1 VFINLHYKLNRCPWY
16 IKPDFFASLKAAA
29 DELPQKMRQQEAD
42 DFEEFLSFFINQ
54 RPPVSIDSNG
64 IAVIAISGVLGTNLA
79 PIEKLLGFCDYQDIQ
94 NEIEEITEQAAKAV
108 LFDVDS
114 PGGTVQG
121 APETAAAIAALNIPK
136 ASYTAGLDCSA
147 AYYLSSSCD
156 RKFVSPSAITGSIGT
171 MLPWIDQ
178 SKLWDAFGIAWEPIT
193 GQGET
198 LKDAGA
204 GPSLTDAQRD
214 FFQGQV
220 NDLSAAF
227 QNHVSQF
234 REIDYSQLKGG
245 AHFGT
250 KAIDLNLVDNQGSY
264 DDAYQWL
271 YRLVS

>member
-1 VFINLHYKLNRCPWY
+1 MFINLHYKLNRCPWY
-16 IKPDFFASLKAAA
+16 IKPDYFGSLKAAA
-29 DELPQKMRQQEAD
+29 EELKIRQQESD
-42 DFEEFLSFFINQ
+42 DIEEFLSFFINQ
-54 RPPVSIDSNG
+54 RPPVAIDSNG
-64 IAVIAISGVLGTNLA
+64 IAVISISGVLGSNLA
-79 PIEKLLGFCDYQDIQ
+79 PVEKLLGFTDYADIQ

-108 LFDVDS
+108 LFDIDS
-114 PGGTVQG
+114 PGGEVQG
-121 APETAAAIAALNIPK
+121 APETAAAIASLEIPK

-171 MLPWIDQ
+171 LLPWIDQ
-178 SKLWDAFGIAWEPIT
+178 TGFWDALGISWEPIT

-198 LKDAGA
+198 LKGAGA
-204 GPSLTDAQRD
+204 GPSLTDAQRE
-214 FFQGQV
+214 FFQAQV

-227 QNHVSQF
+227 RNHVSNY
-234 REIDYSQLKGG
+234 REIDFSQLKGA
-245 AHFGT
+245 AHFGD